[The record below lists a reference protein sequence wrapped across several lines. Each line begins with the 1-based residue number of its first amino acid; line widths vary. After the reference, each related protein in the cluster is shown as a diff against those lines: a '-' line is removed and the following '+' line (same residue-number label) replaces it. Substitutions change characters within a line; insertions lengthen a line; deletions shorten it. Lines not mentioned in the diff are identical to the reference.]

1 MELKRLDITSKILNL
16 EGKGTRQV
24 KKRGYLWRDM
34 EHKEIRYSKKEVR
47 YGIQEIRHIVNMVG
61 KDILVHRGK

>member
-24 KKRGYLWRDM
+24 KKEVIYGETWSIRRLDIVKKRLDM
-34 EHKEIRYSKKEVR
+34 EFKRL
-47 YGIQEIRHIVNMVG
+47 
-61 KDILVHRGK
+61 DI